1 MKIRRASVS
10 VLKKCF
16 CPAKIQR
23 CFSKFQNV
31 GMRWG
36 PFYLFFY
43 WDVHCLVLIATWNR
57 NKMKYVASYHWN
69 NQYFLFGAKKVNPFL
84 CCINSFLLTPP
95 KWMRARLRNKYCFAL
110 LMASHEI
117 CCVMAKCLI
126 LFLSLNSYKIVSI
139 LNVSKPTSSPM
150 MVSHTINWK

>member
-1 MKIRRASVS
+1 MFLKISKCRHALGTFLSIFFFTETYIVLWWSPHEIVTKWNTLQVTIGIINIFRSEQKRSILFYAASI
-10 VLKKCF
+10 L
-16 CPAKIQR
+16 
-23 CFSKFQNV
+23 
-31 GMRWG
+31 
-36 PFYLFFY
+36 FYL
-43 WDVHCLVLIATWNR
+43 
-57 NKMKYVASYHWN
+57 
-69 NQYFLFGAKKVNPFL
+69 
-84 CCINSFLLTPP
+84 LLQNGC
-95 KWMRARLRNKYCFAL
+95 ARLRNKYCFAL